1 MNATETNVNGIATDG
16 LRQMVEEVVA
26 HPEKAGVGFRVATQ
40 WSGGT
45 RSDTRVEGWE
55 LGGQRLR
62 RDFRIA
68 SDEPAELLGRNT
80 APNPQELLM
89 AALNACMTVGY
100 VAGCALEGIELEL
113 LEIET
118 EGKLDLRG
126 FLGLGPKI
134 PAGYEE
140 VRQTVRI
147 KGNGTPEQFAKVH
160 ATVLAT
166 SPNYFNLTRPIPVKS
181 RLKVE

>member
-1 MNATETNVNGIATDG
+1 MNATETNVNGIATDA

-26 HPEKAGVGFRVATQ
+26 RPEKAGVGFRVATQ

-45 RSDTRVEGWE
+45 RGETRVEGWE
-55 LGGQRLR
+55 LGGKKQR
-62 RDFRIA
+62 RDFHIA
-68 SDEPAELLGRNT
+68 SDEPTELLGRNT

-100 VAGCALEGIELEL
+100 VAGCALEGIELES

-126 FLGLGPKI
+126 FLG
-134 PAGYEE
+134 
-140 VRQTVRI
+140 
-147 KGNGTPEQFAKVH
+147 
-160 ATVLAT
+160 
-166 SPNYFNLTRPIPVKS
+166 
-181 RLKVE
+181 